1 MLFSAWSLCALK
13 NRLWR
18 AREKKRG
25 GKEKQPN
32 FGFRESHWVRSRS
45 SGKPL
50 SGRGRFPRKTRFVTS
65 ARLSLL
71 PKRER
76 NNRMLPDSQGGRGRE
91 GRRERGRLK
100 EGEIELPLPHIG
112 NINPPYEKKKRRER
126 WQFGFTW
133 SDSIYLN
140 ISFTCL
146 KKKKKDDCGVSL
158 WWRHY
163 RHPET
168 QDAMK
173 SY

>member
-18 AREKKRG
+18 EREKKKG
-25 GKEKQPN
+25 GGEEKQPN
-32 FGFRESHWVRSRS
+32 FGFRESHWVRNRS

-65 ARLSLL
+65 ARLFLL

-91 GRRERGRLK
+91 GWRERGRLK

-112 NINPPYEKKKRRER
+112 NINPPYEKKRER
-126 WQFGFTW
+126 EVTVWFHMS

-140 ISFTCL
+140 ISFTTAECL
-146 KKKKKDDCGVSL
+146 CDGGIIDTL
-158 WWRHY
+158 EPRI
-163 RHPET
+163 P
-168 QDAMK
+168 
-173 SY
+173 